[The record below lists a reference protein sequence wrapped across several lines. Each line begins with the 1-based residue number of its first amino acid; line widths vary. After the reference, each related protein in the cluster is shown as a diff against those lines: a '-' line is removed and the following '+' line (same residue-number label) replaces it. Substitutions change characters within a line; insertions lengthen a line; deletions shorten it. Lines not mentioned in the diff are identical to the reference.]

1 MDIPC
6 ISNISNISR
15 QSHKKVRATCSLQN
29 TEKCPHEVV
38 QAYRDIMNVME
49 RNDGMY
55 MCLHCSRKLKST
67 GRDNPNCKYKDIDDD
82 FYTSVDTEFKA
93 YLLGWIASD
102 GSISNGTIMI
112 EIKDVDID
120 ILEILRDNICKSVP
134 ITRRYNGSMD
144 SIRLSI
150 HSKKI
155 VEDVCDL
162 LDIVPGK
169 KSRTVKFP
177 DEISNDLK
185 WHFIR
190 GLFDGDGTIRKM
202 KDNNH
207 SRECGIASISQDM
220 KEKIRDFCNIQ
231 CHINHESIIYTGIN
245 SMKFL
250 FAMYNNCSFKL
261 ERKHIEYLKYVE
273 YYGFDGE
280 KDNRMYGPN
289 EKIILLRSIRKSDGE
304 VQDFHSYVSAE
315 RFLKQKNPSACG
327 SNIGNVVN
335 KDDRSAY
342 GYKWLLYDT

>member
-38 QAYRDIMNVME
+38 QAYRDIRNVME

-67 GRDNPNCKYKDIDDD
+67 GRDNPNCKYKDLDDD
-82 FYTSVDTEFKA
+82 FYTSVDSEFKA

-102 GSISNGTIMI
+102 GTITNGTITI

-120 ILEILRDNICKSVP
+120 ILEILRYNICKSAP
-134 ITRRYNGSMD
+134 IARRYNGSMD
-144 SIRLSI
+144 SIKLSI

-155 VEDVCDL
+155 VEDVCGL

-177 DEISNDLK
+177 VNISDDLK

-202 KDNNH
+202 KDNDH
-207 SRECGIASISQDM
+207 TRECSIASISQNM
-220 KEKIRDFCNIQ
+220 KEGIRVFCNIK
-231 CHINHESIIYTGIN
+231 CHITQGAVVYTGVN

-250 FAMYNNCSFKL
+250 FAMYNKSSFRL
-261 ERKHIEYLKYVE
+261 ERKYVKYSKYVE
-273 YYGFDGE
+273 YYRFDGE
-280 KDNRMYGPN
+280 KDNRG
-289 EKIILLRSIRKSDGE
+289 
-304 VQDFHSYVSAE
+304 VS
-315 RFLKQKNPSACG
+315 
-327 SNIGNVVN
+327 
-335 KDDRSAY
+335 
-342 GYKWLLYDT
+342 